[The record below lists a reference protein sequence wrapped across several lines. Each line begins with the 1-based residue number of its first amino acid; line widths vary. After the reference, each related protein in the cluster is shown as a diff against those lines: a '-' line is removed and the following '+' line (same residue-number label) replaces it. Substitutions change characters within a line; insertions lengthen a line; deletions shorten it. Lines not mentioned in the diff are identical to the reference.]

1 METQPKNWNG
11 VAERPT
17 NAELTFKMTGQV
29 SDSQIVAKFQFN
41 VDLGGGIFMSCLNG
55 SIYRHWADPSRL
67 HVTYPRATATNG
79 RQVATWIFSGRN
91 QQLFD
96 GWVIERFLSQIE
108 ERKNEQDSRTQKEE
122 RSFLG

>member
-17 NAELTFKMTGQV
+17 NATLTLKITGGQV

-41 VDLGGGIFMSCLNG
+41 VDVGGGIFMSCLNG
-55 SIYRHWADPSRL
+55 SIYRDWADPSRL
-67 HVTYPRATATNG
+67 HVQYPRATATNG
-79 RQVATWIFSGRN
+79 RQIGTWIFSGRN

-96 GWVIERFLSQIE
+96 SWVIERFQSQNE
-108 ERKNEQDSRTQKEE
+108 ERNNEQEVGSEAKQ
-122 RSFLG
+122 